1 MKKLLSIC
9 LVIVMLITAMPLG
22 AFELKASASTSG
34 TTGDC
39 TWTLDGTV
47 LTISGNGA
55 TADYY
60 DYTELPWGDEVTKV
74 VFEDGVTRI
83 GERVFYWCTELTDI
97 TIPDSVISIGN
108 EAFYNSGYF
117 LDDNNWEDNVL
128 YIDNHLIFAWEYYLS
143 GGYTIKPGTLTIAD
157 SAFYDCTDL
166 TEVIIPNTVVS
177 IGEWAFSYCD
187 GLTGIDIPSSV
198 KSIGY
203 MAFGHSH
210 NLEAIN
216 LPDGLT
222 YMGDDVFYNTEYYN
236 NEDNWVNDLL
246 YFDNFLICARGSSL
260 QNCTVK
266 EGTLLIAS
274 KAFSECRNLKS
285 VTIPD
290 SVRYI
295 NSKAFSECEY
305 LTNVTVSSGNSNF
318 TSVDGVL
325 FNKNKTELICYP
337 ASKTGTS
344 YTVPNGVK
352 IIADGAFYSNKNLS
366 SVTVSTGVTKIGAEA
381 FGVCYALN
389 IVIIQ
394 NGVQYIGDYAF
405 MYCEN
410 MESIQLP
417 DSIISIKESAFYAC
431 YSLTDVYYDGAKVNK
446 DKMLIGGYNECLTD
460 AKWHYPACDVHNFI
474 NDCDEEC
481 DNCGFMRSVLHSF
494 EFIETVQPTCAE
506 DGYDLYRCADCKKET
521 GDNFKTALGHNYVG
535 WQCERCEESIESDH
549 PYANDGEKTWII
561 NKPMAKSI
569 SVTFSPETFTE
580 NDYDFIIIHDKN
592 GNLIGRYSGSALA
605 SKTITVQGDTFKIK
619 LVSDFSENYYGFSIT
634 NVSYELYGDIDGDE
648 NVNLKDLITI
658 ARQVANWE
666 NLTVNEHAL
675 DVNGDGVVDLN
686 DVNHLARYLAG
697 WDVVLN

>member
-143 GGYTIKPGTLTIAD
+143 GSYTIKPGTLTIAD

-246 YFDNFLICARGSSL
+246 YFDNFLIC
-260 QNCTVK
+260 
-266 EGTLLIAS
+266 
-274 KAFSECRNLKS
+274 F
-285 VTIPD
+285 
-290 SVRYI
+290 
-295 NSKAFSECEY
+295 
-305 LTNVTVSSGNSNF
+305 
-318 TSVDGVL
+318 
-325 FNKNKTELICYP
+325 
-337 ASKTGTS
+337 
-344 YTVPNGVK
+344 
-352 IIADGAFYSNKNLS
+352 
-366 SVTVSTGVTKIGAEA
+366 
-381 FGVCYALN
+381 
-389 IVIIQ
+389 
-394 NGVQYIGDYAF
+394 
-405 MYCEN
+405 
-410 MESIQLP
+410 
-417 DSIISIKESAFYAC
+417 
-431 YSLTDVYYDGAKVNK
+431 
-446 DKMLIGGYNECLTD
+446 
-460 AKWHYPACDVHNFI
+460 
-474 NDCDEEC
+474 
-481 DNCGFMRSVLHSF
+481 
-494 EFIETVQPTCAE
+494 
-506 DGYDLYRCADCKKET
+506 
-521 GDNFKTALGHNYVG
+521 
-535 WQCERCEESIESDH
+535 
-549 PYANDGEKTWII
+549 
-561 NKPMAKSI
+561 
-569 SVTFSPETFTE
+569 
-580 NDYDFIIIHDKN
+580 
-592 GNLIGRYSGSALA
+592 
-605 SKTITVQGDTFKIK
+605 
-619 LVSDFSENYYGFSIT
+619 
-634 NVSYELYGDIDGDE
+634 
-648 NVNLKDLITI
+648 
-658 ARQVANWE
+658 
-666 NLTVNEHAL
+666 
-675 DVNGDGVVDLN
+675 
-686 DVNHLARYLAG
+686 
-697 WDVVLN
+697 